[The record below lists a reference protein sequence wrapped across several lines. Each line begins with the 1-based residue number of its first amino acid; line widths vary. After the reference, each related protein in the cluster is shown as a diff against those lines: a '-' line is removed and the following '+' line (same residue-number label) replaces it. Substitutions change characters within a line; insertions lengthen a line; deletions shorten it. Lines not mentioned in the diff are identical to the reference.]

1 MPGDDKQEAAN
12 TWSPEKADLE
22 PISEAHIELLEARW
36 RAVQSGEAKLL
47 DWDEVKHSIGR
58 Q

>member
-1 MPGDDKQEAAN
+1 MPDDNKQEPVN

-36 RAVQSGEAKLL
+36 RAVQSGEDKLL
-47 DWDEVKHSIGR
+47 DWDEVKHTIGR
-58 Q
+58 H

>member
-1 MPGDDKQEAAN
+1 MPDDNDQDKN

-22 PISEAHIELLEARW
+22 PISEAHIELLGARW
-36 RAVQSGEAKLL
+36 RAVQSGEDKLP